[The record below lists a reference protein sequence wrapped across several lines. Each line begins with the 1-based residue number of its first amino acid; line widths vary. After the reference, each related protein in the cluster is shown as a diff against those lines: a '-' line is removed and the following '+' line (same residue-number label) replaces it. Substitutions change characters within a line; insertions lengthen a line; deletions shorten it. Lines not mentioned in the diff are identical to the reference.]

1 MPPGG
6 NSLLAVPLNIKL
18 GGQGSSIDWFAVCPA
33 GSICRM
39 RLLLSALEH
48 LGWAGG
54 GGYAVAKFDVR
65 IETVELDESGT
76 RQIRARHRTTALL
89 QERRGE
95 IDAAVR
101 EACEI
106 VQASATKV
114 DTRDGWGIS
123 SLEAKFGLVLAAE
136 AGVILSRAS
145 AEASLEIKVTIERQT
160 G

>member
-1 MPPGG
+1 M
-6 NSLLAVPLNIKL
+6 
-18 GGQGSSIDWFAVCPA
+18 
-33 GSICRM
+33 
-39 RLLLSALEH
+39 
-48 LGWAGG
+48 
-54 GGYAVAKFDVR
+54 AKFDVR